1 MFEQS
6 SPVRRPSPRVVLVS
20 LLAVVVIIG
29 LMQALP
35 QMSTGTPAASAVIAV
50 FTSVEFW
57 RRTVLPVIIF
67 LIVFN
72 LTFPWAWEK
81 LIVRRGRGGRAAPG
95 AFQRNRLLSTACG
108 IWYLGIFGWGIW
120 RRMAAGATLGAAV
133 ADLALM
139 AVTAIVSGFFLLLAW
154 VLPSEEK
161 AKALE
166 SGDYRRV
173 NDERHQ
179 LVAMRSAHTA
189 VGFTLIGLLT
199 VGSAAEILLYHTYP
213 VRSFVEAGAVLV
225 IWQVAYMFWN
235 RRL

>member
-1 MFEQS
+1 MFDHT
-6 SPVRRPSPRVVLVS
+6 SPVRRPSSRAMLASLV
-20 LLAVVVIIG
+20 AVVIIIG
-29 LMQALP
+29 LMQAIP
-35 QMSTGTPAASAVIAV
+35 EMSAGTPASAAVGAV
-50 FTSVEFW
+50 FTSLEFW
-57 RRTVLPVIIF
+57 RRTVLPVVIF
-67 LIVFN
+67 LILFN

-81 LIVRRGRGGRAAPG
+81 LIVRKDRGGRAAPG

-108 IWYLGIFGWGIW
+108 IWYLGIFGWGVW
-120 RRMAAGATLGAAV
+120 HRMAAGATLVAAV

-139 AVTAIVSGFFLLLAW
+139 AVGAVVSAFFLLLAW
-154 VLPSEEK
+154 VMPSEEK

-166 SGDYRRV
+166 SGDFRRV

-189 VGFTLIGLLT
+189 VGVTIIGLLT